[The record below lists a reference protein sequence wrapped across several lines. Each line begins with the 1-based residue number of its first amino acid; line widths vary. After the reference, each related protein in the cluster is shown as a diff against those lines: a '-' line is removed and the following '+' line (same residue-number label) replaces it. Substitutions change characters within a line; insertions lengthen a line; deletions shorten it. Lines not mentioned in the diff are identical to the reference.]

1 MLVGFRGAP
10 EDDVPTH
17 DVLSRRQLSGSGEG
31 IAGEIWML
39 TMLCTVVIACIVGE
53 SLIER
58 YHVWWMTESGA
69 SIVIGLVVGGLAYG
83 LTKHTDMVALEH
95 LEFDPEFFTL
105 VLLPPI
111 IFESGYNLNHFFFFS
126 NLGGILLYAFIGTNI
141 AFLVIGFSLYYGLG
155 GSTGLLTPMEA
166 AAFAALISAV
176 DPVATLAIFGSTGAD
191 PKLNALIFGE
201 SVLNDAVSIVLF
213 KVVLQLSQTTRIGIN
228 GWADFTAEIVF
239 ESVGIFI
246 FIFLGSLLIGAMGG
260 MLISLVFKL
269 SRMRTA
275 GHPETAASAELIC
288 LVCLA
293 YGVFL
298 LAEISNLSGI
308 VAALSAGAVTTIYV
322 KHNLTPQGSALCMTV
337 IRAIARFTE
346 TIIFILMGCGFWIYV
361 FAESDSAAQSSAH
374 GSSADAHG
382 GAHAPASPPSP
393 STCRESGFRAE
404 HENIDGYFVVL
415 TISLCLMA
423 RALGVFPLS
432 LVINAWRP
440 RDKRIKLNEQA
451 VIWFSGLRG
460 AIALALAVDFPQF
473 PSTAGTPGEGNFC
486 WQRAHVIA
494 CTIVVVLFTVFVM
507 GGLTVPVLKLCGIP
521 MGVTHQ
527 QYKKQK
533 TKSRDEGWEK
543 KWSARVKWLDTH
555 LIRPILIASESAET
569 DENTPLSKL
578 DSEKGAALELQMVDM
593 DVSRSALG
601 GEGDE
606 EPGSAKI
613 RAVKPPSPLT
623 SAVSGN
629 IPGI

>member
-1 MLVGFRGAP
+1 MLGFRLAEGWQAP
-10 EDDVPTH
+10 IQEEPSH
-17 DVLSRRQLSGSGEG
+17 DYRRRLSGEG
-31 IAGEIWML
+31 EGMAGEVWL
-39 TMLCTVVIACIVGE
+39 LAMLCTVVIACIVGE
-53 SLIER
+53 SVIER

-69 SIVIGLVVGGLAYG
+69 SIIIGLVVGGLAYAFA
-83 LTKHTDMVALEH
+83 KHTDLIALEN

-105 VLLPPI
+105 ALLPPI

-141 AFLVIGFSLYYGLG
+141 AFLTIGFSLYYGLG

-228 GWADFTAEIVF
+228 GWDDFTAAIVF
-239 ESVGIFI
+239 ESVGIFV

-275 GHPETAASAELIC
+275 GNPETSASAELIC

-337 IRAIARFTE
+337 IRALARFTE
-346 TIIFILMGCGFWIYV
+346 TIIFILMGCGFWIYL
-361 FAESDSAAQSSAH
+361 FAESDHATQQAAEHAHADASSA
-374 GSSADAHG
+374 SLL
-382 GAHAPASPPSP
+382 APASPPSP

-404 HENIDGYFVVL
+404 HENVDGYFVTL
-415 TISLCLMA
+415 TIALCLLA

-440 RDKRIKLNEQA
+440 KAKRIRMNEQA

-473 PSTAGTPGEGNFC
+473 PSTAGT
-486 WQRAHVIA
+486 Q
-494 CTIVVVLFTVFVM
+494 
-507 GGLTVPVLKLCGIP
+507 
-521 MGVTHQ
+521 
-527 QYKKQK
+527 
-533 TKSRDEGWEK
+533 
-543 KWSARVKWLDTH
+543 AR
-555 LIRPILIASESAET
+555 
-569 DENTPLSKL
+569 SKL
-578 DSEKGAALELQMVDM
+578 
-593 DVSRSALG
+593 RLG
-601 GEGDE
+601 GAMAGHHGLIGLHLKASGC
-606 EPGSAKI
+606 PPALVRRG
-613 RAVKPPSPLT
+613 PSPQ
-623 SAVSGN
+623 
-629 IPGI
+629 IPPRGRVPGATPRQTHRFRRV